1 MYKSNM
7 QAVITADI
15 VNSTRLA
22 AAKERRLLSR
32 INGLLSAYQ
41 YEFYRGDSF
50 QVFLPD
56 ASEALQTALRCRSAA
71 ISIGGADAGT
81 GSDVRISIGVGAAG
95 PPVNS
100 LSTAKG
106 EAFVLSG
113 RAFDEISKTSQ
124 RLVIAA
130 AHPLGNEALQVL
142 AGYVN
147 AIFRDMTAKQATVVY
162 ELLLGQN
169 QQVVAKKLKRSKST
183 INQHVSAGRWSE
195 IETLLQQ
202 YTNITRILTP

>member
-1 MYKSNM
+1 M

-15 VNSTRLA
+15 VNSTKLGV
-22 AAKERRLLSR
+22 AKERKLLNR
-32 INGLLSAYQ
+32 INSLLSAYQ

-56 ASEALQTALRCRSAA
+56 ATEALKTALLCRTAA
-71 ISIGGADAGT
+71 VCIGEAEAET
-81 GSDVRISIGVGAAG
+81 ESDVRISIGVGAART
-95 PPVNS
+95 PAKT

-113 RAFDEISKTSQ
+113 RAFDEISKTTQ
-124 RLVIAA
+124 RLIIAA
-130 AHPLGNEALQVL
+130 AHPLGNEGLQVI
-142 AGYVN
+142 AGYIN
-147 AIFRDMTAKQATVVY
+147 AIFRGMTAKQATVIY
-162 ELLLGQN
+162 ELLLGQT

-183 INQHVSAGRWSE
+183 ISQHVSSGRWSE

-202 YTNITRILTP
+202 YANIIRILAS